1 MWGASRFASRLSP
14 KSVILASCN
23 VMRRPYVA
31 CHACSN
37 VYFHF
42 FINKFSIASIIV
54 VFIGYL
60 LSNSLKTSIFDDFGL
75 LLAFFG
81 HFFLSSPKL
90 LNIFDSS
97 FQRLLPI

>member
-1 MWGASRFASRLSP
+1 M
-14 KSVILASCN
+14 ILTSCN
-23 VMRRPYVA
+23 IMRRPFAA
-31 CHACSN
+31 CHACSK

-42 FINKFSIASIIV
+42 FVDKFSIASNAV

-60 LSNSLKTSIFDDFGL
+60 LSNYLKTAIFDDFGL
-75 LLAFFG
+75 FWAFFG

-97 FQRLLPI
+97 FQGL